1 MEKIDVFPCSN
12 GDPDIIISETIRFN
26 ELQLLRLW
34 SKAFTIK
41 MFSSYTTSIQ
51 IVIIE
56 LILIV
61 QIERKNITLRPNA
74 VPRSFDR
81 LPSYLSNPSSGSRSS
96 PSKRRR
102 LVMERHDHDQKEWL
116 DADLIG
122 SYDALSR
129 SASDHLADSFPLLLI
144 KLCSDDIPMYG
155 MQHIE
160 DTYSVV
166 IVTFVL
172 KSY

>member
-1 MEKIDVFPCSN
+1 MVN
-12 GDPDIIISETIRFN
+12 
-26 ELQLLRLW
+26 
-34 SKAFTIK
+34 
-41 MFSSYTTSIQ
+41 
-51 IVIIE
+51 VIIE
-56 LILIV
+56 LILIL

-74 VPRSFDR
+74 VPRLFDG

-102 LVMERHDHDQKEWL
+102 LVREQHDHDEKEWL

-144 KLCSDDIPMYG
+144 KYEFTLCLN
-155 MQHIE
+155 
-160 DTYSVV
+160 
-166 IVTFVL
+166 VTMFTL
-172 KSY
+172 RHELCIG